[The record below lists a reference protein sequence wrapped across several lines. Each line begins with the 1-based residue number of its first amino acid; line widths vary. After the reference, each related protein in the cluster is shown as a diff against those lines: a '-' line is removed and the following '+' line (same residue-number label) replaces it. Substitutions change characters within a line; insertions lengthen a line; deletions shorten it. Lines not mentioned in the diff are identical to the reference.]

1 MSKMKTSIGGQ
12 AIIEGIMMRG
22 PFKTAIAVRKPDK
35 EIELKVTENHSLI
48 KKLKLH
54 KIPILRGIVAFLENM
69 VIGTR
74 ALMYSAEFFDIED
87 DSDAEPSKFEKWL
100 DKVFGEKLKDYVIY
114 FSVLVSVIFAVGLFI
129 VLPNFVVGLFGD
141 MLADQ
146 VKTIIV
152 SIIKI
157 LLFVGYVLLVSR
169 MEDIKRVFMYHG
181 AEHKT
186 IHCFESG
193 EELTLENVKNHTRLH
208 PRCGTSFLLIVMV
221 ISIIVFSFISWENP
235 FMRILLILAL
245 LPVVSGFSYE
255 IIKFA
260 GRHDN
265 KCTRIISA
273 PGLAFQH
280 LTTKEPTDDM
290 IEVAITALT
299 AVIPENTEEA
309 KW

>member
-1 MSKMKTSIGGQ
+1 MPKMKTSIGGQ
-12 AIIEGIMMRG
+12 AIMEGIMMRG
-22 PFKTAIAVRKPDK
+22 PHKTAIAVRKPDK
-35 EIELKVTENHSLI
+35 EIEMKVTENSSLV

-69 VIGTR
+69 IIGTR
-74 ALMYSAEFFDIED
+74 ALMYSAEFFELED
-87 DSDAEPSKFEKWL
+87 EEAEPSKFEKWL

-114 FSVLVSVIFAVGLFI
+114 FSVLVSMVFAVGLFI

-141 MLADQ
+141 LITDQ
-146 VKTIIV
+146 LKTVIV
-152 SIIKI
+152 SVTKI

-193 EELTLENVKNHTRLH
+193 EELTLENVKSHTRLH

-221 ISIIVFSFISWENP
+221 ISIIVFSFIGWDNP
-235 FMRILLILAL
+235 FLRILLILLL
-245 LPVVSGFSYE
+245 LPIVAGISYE

-290 IEVAITALT
+290 IEVAIA
-299 AVIPENTEEA
+299 AIKEVIPENTEEA